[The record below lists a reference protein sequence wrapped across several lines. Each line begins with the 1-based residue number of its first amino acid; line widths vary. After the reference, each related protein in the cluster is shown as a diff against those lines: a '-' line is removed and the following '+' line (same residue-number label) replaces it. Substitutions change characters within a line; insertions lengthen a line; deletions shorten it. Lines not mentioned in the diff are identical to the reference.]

1 MPAEHTTPALV
12 VWFPSDLSSTAAA
25 GDLYGYFHPSTNQ
38 VVVLPSVASVAG
50 SINLGHGPGSPG
62 LQAHQVEGRWQ
73 FSASGRSCEARPYDL
88 EVDLT
93 SRHVGLLET
102 AAMRQ
107 SGVIICGCGS
117 VGSLAALDLARS
129 GLGRFLLVD
138 DDILSIENLCRH
150 QCSIADVGRHKVDA
164 VADRIRQI
172 NPYAEVIT
180 ASCAL
185 EHLDPTVIAE
195 FCECNALFL
204 ACADSRRADRYAARL
219 AVALQQP
226 FLSIGLWERAFA
238 GELFFWQPGR
248 SLPCY
253 SCAFAGLDPSLTA
266 RPQTARST
274 YSTDSA
280 LQGLTF
286 QPGLAVD
293 IALVTQVGLKLAL
306 DLLNHGRDGYVPR
319 LLQELTQYTLVCNSN
334 DPRLGGEPA
343 EIFSY
348 PLQVTS
354 SIGVSGAGGSKQCAC
369 CR

>member
-1 MPAEHTTPALV
+1 M
-12 VWFPSDLSSTAAA
+12 VWFPLDLQPIEGS

-38 VVVLPSVASVAG
+38 VVVLPSDASVAG
-50 SINLGHGPGSPG
+50 SINLSRGPGSPG
-62 LQAHQVEGRWQ
+62 LQARQVDGVWQ
-73 FSASGRSCEARPYDL
+73 FSVSGRPCQVRPYDL

-93 SRHVGLLET
+93 SRHSGLLET

-107 SGVIICGCGS
+107 SGVILCGCGS

-129 GLGRFLLVD
+129 GVGRFLLVD

-150 QCSIADVGRHKVDA
+150 QCSIADVGRYKVDA

-185 EHLDPTVIAE
+185 EHLDPAVVAA
-195 FCECNALFL
+195 FCQDISLFL

-238 GELFFWQPGR
+238 GELFFWQPSR

-253 SCAFAGLDPSLTA
+253 SCAFAGLDPAFTA
-266 RPQTARST
+266 RPQAARSF
-274 YSTDSA
+274 YSTDRD
-280 LQGLTF
+280 LQELSF

-306 DLLNHGRDGYVPR
+306 DLLNHGNEEYVPR
-319 LLQELTQYTLVCNSN
+319 LLNQLSQYTLVCNSN
-334 DPRLGGEPA
+334 DPRLGGEEA

-348 PLQVTS
+348 PLQVTT
-354 SIGVSGAGGSKQCAC
+354 SIQLSAAGGSKQCTC

>member
-1 MPAEHTTPALV
+1 MPVEHRTSALV
-12 VWFPSDLSSTAAA
+12 VWFPLDLKPKAVD

-38 VVVLPSVASVAG
+38 VVVLPSDISVAG
-50 SINLGHGPGSPG
+50 SINLSRGPGSPG
-62 LQAHQVEGRWQ
+62 LQARQVDGGWQ
-73 FSASGRSCEARPYDL
+73 FSVSGRPCEARPYDL

-93 SRHVGLLET
+93 SRHSGLLET

-107 SGVIICGCGS
+107 SGVILCGCGS

-129 GLGRFLLVD
+129 GVGRFLLVD

-150 QCSIADVGRHKVDA
+150 QCSIADVGRYKVDA

-185 EHLDPTVIAE
+185 EHLDPAVVAE
-195 FCECNALFL
+195 FCQDISLFL
-204 ACADSRRADRYAARL
+204 ACADSRRADRYGARL

-238 GELFFWQPGR
+238 GELFFWQPSR

-253 SCAFAGLDPSLTA
+253 SCAFAGLDPAFMA
-266 RPQTARST
+266 RPQAARSF
-274 YSTDSA
+274 YSTNSDVQKLS
-280 LQGLTF
+280 F
-286 QPGLAVD
+286 QPGLAID

-306 DLLNHGRDGYVPR
+306 DLLNHGNEEYVPR
-319 LLQELTQYTLVCNSN
+319 LVNQLSQYTLVCNSN
-334 DPRLGGEPA
+334 DPRLGGEEA

-348 PLQVTS
+348 PLQVTT
-354 SIGVSGAGGSKQCAC
+354 SIQLSAAGGSKQCTC

>member
-1 MPAEHTTPALV
+1 MPVEHRTSALV
-12 VWFPSDLSSTAAA
+12 VWFPLDLKPKAVD

-38 VVVLPSVASVAG
+38 VVVLPSDISVAG
-50 SINLGHGPGSPG
+50 SINLSRGPGSPG
-62 LQAHQVEGRWQ
+62 LQARQVDGGWQ
-73 FSASGRSCEARPYDL
+73 FSVSGRPCDARPYDL

-93 SRHVGLLET
+93 SRHSGLLET

-107 SGVIICGCGS
+107 SGVIVCGCGS

-129 GLGRFLLVD
+129 GVGRFLLVD

-185 EHLDPTVIAE
+185 ERLDPAVIAE
-195 FCECNALFL
+195 FCEGNALFL
-204 ACADSRRADRYAARL
+204 ACADSRRADRYAAQL

-238 GELFFWQPGR
+238 GEIFFWQPGR

-253 SCAFAGLDPSLTA
+253 SCAFAGLDPAFTA
-266 RPQTARST
+266 RPQAARSF
-274 YSTDSA
+274 YSTESD
-280 LQGLTF
+280 LQELSF
-286 QPGLAVD
+286 QPGLAID
-293 IALVTQVGLKLAL
+293 IGLVTQVGLKLAL
-306 DLLNHGRDGYVPR
+306 DLLNHDSEGYVPR
-319 LLQELTQYTLVCNSN
+319 LLHQLSQYTLVCNSN
-334 DPRLGGEPA
+334 DPRLGGEAA
-343 EIFSY
+343 EIFSH
-348 PLQVTS
+348 PLQVTT
-354 SIGVSGAGGSKQCAC
+354 SIQVSTAGGLKQCTC
-369 CR
+369 CL

>member
-1 MPAEHTTPALV
+1 MPAEHKTPVLV
-12 VWFPSDLSSTAAA
+12 VWFPLDLKPKTAD

-38 VVVLPSVASVAG
+38 VVVLPSDTTVAG
-50 SINLGHGPGSPG
+50 SINLSHGPGSPG
-62 LQAHQVEGRWQ
+62 LQARQVDGGWL
-73 FSASGRSCEARPYDL
+73 FSVSGRSCEAQPYDL

-93 SRHVGLLET
+93 SRHSGLLET

-107 SGVIICGCGS
+107 SGVIVCGCGS

-129 GLGRFLLVD
+129 GVGRFLLVD

-150 QCSIADVGRHKVDA
+150 QCSIADVGRYKVDA

-185 EHLDPTVIAE
+185 EHLDPAVVAE
-195 FCECNALFL
+195 FCQDISLFL

-238 GELFFWQPGR
+238 GELFFWQPSR

-253 SCAFAGLDPSLTA
+253 SCAFAGLDPAFTA
-266 RPQTARST
+266 RPQAARSF
-274 YSTDSA
+274 YSTDRD
-280 LQGLTF
+280 LQELSF

-306 DLLNHGRDGYVPR
+306 DLLNHGNEEYVPR
-319 LLQELTQYTLVCNSN
+319 LLNQLSQYTLVCNSN
-334 DPRLGGEPA
+334 DPRLGGEEA

-348 PLQVTS
+348 PLQVTT
-354 SIGVSGAGGSKQCAC
+354 SIQLSAAGGSKQCTC

>member
-1 MPAEHTTPALV
+1 MPAEHKTPTLA
-12 VWFPSDLSSTAAA
+12 VWFPLDLSPTAAA

-38 VVVLPSVASVAG
+38 VLVLPSDASVAG
-50 SINLGHGPGSPG
+50 SINLSRGQGSPG
-62 LQAHQVEGRWQ
+62 LQVRQVDGGWQ
-73 FSASGRSCEARPYDL
+73 FSASGGACEARPYDL

-93 SRHVGLLET
+93 SRHSGLLET

-107 SGVIICGCGS
+107 SGVILCGCGS

-129 GLGRFLLVD
+129 GVGRFLLVD

-150 QCSIADVGRHKVDA
+150 QCSIADVGRYKVDA

-185 EHLDPTVIAE
+185 EHLDPAVVAA
-195 FCECNALFL
+195 FCQDISLFL
-204 ACADSRRADRYAARL
+204 ACADSRRADRYTARL

-238 GELFFWQPGR
+238 GELFFWQPSR

-253 SCAFAGLDPSLTA
+253 SCAFAGLDPAFTA
-266 RPQTARST
+266 RPQAARSF
-274 YSTDSA
+274 YSTDRD
-280 LQGLTF
+280 LQELSF

-306 DLLNHGRDGYVPR
+306 DLLNHGNEEYVPR
-319 LLQELTQYTLVCNSN
+319 LLNQLSQYTLVCNSN
-334 DPRLGGEPA
+334 DPRLGGEEA

-348 PLQVTS
+348 PLQVTT
-354 SIGVSGAGGSKQCAC
+354 SIQLSAAGGSKQCTC